1 MADGASRMQW
11 DISAKCTDDEL
22 HRKKLPILCVSFNGE
37 TVLTSSSKSTVKLWK
52 VGDGLSAQGSLA
64 GLAGG
69 AAAPSSLDSFK
80 DRACVCTLDG
90 QILLWDLR
98 NPQEPPN
105 QLDMTL
111 TTQGGLIRF
120 LPDGNRLVTGGI
132 SGKLV
137 VWDLRQGRIE
147 REIAPYAPRNGNA
160 EERPSKIRR
169 ISAVPYGGPITA
181 LGASPDGQM
190 LACGRSSGGF
200 RGLAF
205 GV

>member
-160 EERPSKIRR
+160 E
-169 ISAVPYGGPITA
+169 
-181 LGASPDGQM
+181 DGLQR
-190 LACGRSSGGF
+190 GRCKV
-200 RGLAF
+200 LI
-205 GV
+205 